1 MKKIIGIIGSS
12 APLCTDEMYKF
23 TQSLSFE
30 LAKRGYSIVCG
41 GLGGVMDAAAR
52 GVSQA
57 MNPQAQSLCL
67 IPQDTPQVAS
77 KFCDFVLPTGMGRA
91 RNMLIINTAQIL
103 IAIGGGAGTL
113 SEIALAWQQEKTIIA
128 ITAFDGW
135 ARRLAG
141 QKLDTKNNGL
151 ILPAATIEEALD
163 YVEKFFSRF

>member
-12 APLCTDEMYKF
+12 APLCTGEMYEF
-23 TQSLSFE
+23 TRELGLQ

-41 GLGGVMDAAAR
+41 GLGGVMEAAAR
-52 GVSQA
+52 GLKEA
-57 MNPQAQSLCL
+57 GNPLAQSLCI
-67 IPQDTPQVAS
+67 IPQDRPQAANRY
-77 KFCDFVLPTGMGRA
+77 CDFVIPSGMGRA
-91 RNMLIINTAQIL
+91 RNMLIINTAHIL

-141 QKLDTKNNGL
+141 QKIDNKNNGL
-151 ILPAATIEEALD
+151 VLPAATIEEALAH
-163 YVEKFFSRF
+163 VENFFSG